1 MMKRPTC
8 FFKRLLSFCEPQIQD
23 AFAEATVSPPEAAPP
38 ADVDAVAD
46 TSAADV
52 LEFTAAQAVE
62 IIDMA
67 AQGFAQRLDVP
78 CNYFDE
84 VLGSIKRIVVRKAAS
99 PDIAIFSKRDVEI
112 LLAQTAKE
120 CADFW
125 KSSQHAPG
133 D

>member
-67 AQGFAQRLDVP
+67 AQGFAQRLDLP
-78 CNYFDE
+78 WNHFDE
-84 VLGSIKRIVVRKAAS
+84 LLGSFKRKAASAS
-99 PDIAIFSKRDVEI
+99 PDIARFSKRDVEI

-120 CADFW
+120 CADSW